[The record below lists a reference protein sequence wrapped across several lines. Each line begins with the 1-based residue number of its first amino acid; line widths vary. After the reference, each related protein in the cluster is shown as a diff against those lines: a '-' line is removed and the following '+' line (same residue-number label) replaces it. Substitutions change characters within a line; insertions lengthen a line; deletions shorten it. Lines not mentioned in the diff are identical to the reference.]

1 MTTFLEHAAA
11 ELQSIREQ
19 GLFKAERTIDSPQQ
33 TDIRLQDKREVLNLC
48 ANNYLGLANH
58 PEIIRAAHEALDRW
72 GYGMS
77 SVRFICGTQT
87 THKTLEQKLRVSSG
101 LTTRFFTDRVLM
113 PTAGCLK
120 LC

>member
-33 TDIRLQDKREVLNLC
+33 TDIRLQDQREVLNLC

-58 PEIIRAAHEALDRW
+58 PEIIRGRPRSTRSL
-72 GYGMS
+72 G
-77 SVRFICGTQT
+77 
-87 THKTLEQKLRVSSG
+87 LRNGVSS
-101 LTTRFFTDRVLM
+101 LYLWHPDDSQD
-113 PTAGCLK
+113 AGAK
-120 LC
+120 AEQFPRD